1 MSKRAYRATR
11 VNDVNW
17 GQLAQGK
24 DGLDIAL
31 GVDVGK
37 YSLWAVCR
45 WADGRFERPWR
56 VQNPGEIPTL
66 LTLLKRVSAGR
77 KLVVAMESSGTY
89 GDALRQALGRQPDR
103 GPAGRWQGGARL
115 CGGLRRGA
123 VATRWQRRSGGG
135 RVGGL
140 GQGHAMG
147 VPASRSLGAG
157 TGVLGGV
164 DGGPPADADD
174 LAGAIGGA
182 LGASLAGSDS
192 GAETF
197 LGDVAAGLETNVMGP
212 PRHWLRTGK
221 LPSSWPAGAGRSWRR
236 RRSSNCWP
244 VRVQASGFVLVSG
257 HSVRSRIM
265 PSRPWQHGKKPI
277 ERNGGCAA
285 WPRDMRCSKPKGR
298 WWACQR
304 RVSCG

>member
-17 GQLAQGK
+17 DQLAQGK
-24 DGLDIAL
+24 DGGSCRVTGASGWPSPTKQGRLSTSSPCPAL
-31 GVDVGK
+31 GCESGWAGPPRAWTPPPPLTRHEPGWFGHYVGCRRGQVQPLGGLSMGRWSVRT
-37 YSLWAVCR
+37 SLASREPGGDSQVAHPAEASERGPEVGGGDGVLRDVCR
-45 WADGRFERPWR
+45 RTAAS
-56 VQNPGEIPTL
+56 V
-66 LTLLKRVSAGR
+66 
-77 KLVVAMESSGTY
+77 
-89 GDALRQALGRQPDR
+89 GRQPDR

-135 RVGGL
+135 RAGGL

-182 LGASLAGSDS
+182 LARVIG
-192 GAETF
+192 
-197 LGDVAAGLETNVMGP
+197 
-212 PRHWLRTGK
+212 RKRLR
-221 LPSSWPAGAGRSWRR
+221 
-236 RRSSNCWP
+236 C
-244 VRVQASGFVLVSG
+244 
-257 HSVRSRIM
+257 
-265 PSRPWQHGKKPI
+265 
-277 ERNGGCAA
+277 
-285 WPRDMRCSKPKGR
+285 
-298 WWACQR
+298 
-304 RVSCG
+304 